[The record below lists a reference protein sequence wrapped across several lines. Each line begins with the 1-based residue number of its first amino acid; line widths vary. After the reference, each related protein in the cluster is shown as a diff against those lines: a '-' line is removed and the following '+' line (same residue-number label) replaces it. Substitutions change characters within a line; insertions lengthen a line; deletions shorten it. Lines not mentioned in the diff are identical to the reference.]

1 MPLQLA
7 VIGAGTCDG
16 AVYALAMEV
25 GREVARAGHVL
36 LCGGLG
42 GVMEAAA
49 RGARQERGVTVGIL
63 PTPTRHRA
71 NPHIQIAIATNMG
84 HARNVVLAHSADAF
98 IAVAGEYG
106 TLSEIAI
113 ALKLGKR
120 VVGLNTWD
128 LPGVIRAEDPAEA
141 IRLAVSGLDERGAS

>member
-7 VIGAGTCDG
+7 GDRRWHVRWRGLRARD
-16 AVYALAMEV
+16 EV
-25 GREVARAGHVL
+25 RAQSRAPGVL

-42 GVMEAAA
+42 GVMESGRPRSPPGSAASPSA
-49 RGARQERGVTVGIL
+49 SC
-63 PTPTRHRA
+63 PPTRHRA

-84 HARNVVLAHSADAF
+84 HARSVVLAHSADAF

-120 VVGLNTWD
+120 VVGLNT
-128 LPGVIRAEDPAEA
+128 RTSPA
-141 IRLAVSGLDERGAS
+141 